1 MSHDPLAQQS
11 SSKNSEN
18 DSAKVNSSDSN
29 GNDLEEPV
37 LWKTIRRY
45 MALNESLVVMIP
57 IGNLEEAL
65 QQSLQ
70 SVSVPTHNFSQS

>member
-11 SSKNSEN
+11 SSKNSET